1 MRYAALVPLLILASC
16 GSSAPVP
23 KVYVLTAPAAPVA
36 SVANEA
42 GRPVLLLPRV
52 SVPDYLDTTDMMIRD
67 GQNELRVSQ
76 TGRWGER
83 LSVGVTDALD
93 ADLQRRLPGYLLVR
107 SGAGARDVDVNVEAF
122 DVRADGNCV
131 LRVRWTVRGPDGDTV
146 LTRQQDT
153 IVTQASGTAQGVS
166 DAAAADVMSAAIDQ
180 LAARI
185 APAVAS
191 GRH

>member
-1 MRYAALVPLLILASC
+1 MRYAALLPLLILAAC
-16 GSSAPVP
+16 GSSAPAP
-23 KVYVLTAPAAPVA
+23 KVYVLTSPAAPVA

-83 LSVGVTDALD
+83 LSVAVTDALD

-107 SGAGARDVDVNVEAF
+107 SGTGARDVDVDVEAF

-131 LRVRWTVRGPDGDTV
+131 LRVRWTVRGADGDTV

-153 IVTQASGTAQGVS
+153 IVAQASGTAQGVS
-166 DAAAADVMSAAIDQ
+166 DTAAAEVMSAAIDQ